1 MHFSCR
7 ICRSRAH
14 VAAMCDNKK
23 IVKTEQTNVCLST
36 NLQNQFNYLLPII
49 LMQMQ
54 GHDGTLFKF
63 NCLLDTASSRTYISQ
78 AISDKLNLNSNLC
91 KDVEYKVKTFLGS
104 GNKSLRET
112 SINVF
117 LPSGRYLL
125 RPILVDRSFN
135 VEMNVRGLNQS
146 IENIKSKNFKLAA
159 NYDEPVQGLI
169 GADILQ
175 FMKDLKVVQCMHGSA
190 FHVTTGIIPF
200 GDTNNFLYPGQ
211 VPIEPKNSCSEL
223 NFKTIIAEVS
233 SPKSSDIN
241 FCLKPRRS
249 YEDPAAPFFSE
260 SSVERNIDNA
270 TVMANL
276 DSMFSCESIGIT
288 EGPDSIS
295 NYDSEKIKSFEKG
308 IEIID
313 GQVHVELPFHDNVDD
328 VPPNHNISLK
338 ICDIVS
344 KKLEAKGKLES
355 YNQLFFD
362 QVKEGVIEEFECSPA
377 NFVDFNWL
385 PHHPV
390 YKDDVTST
398 FPARPVFNCSLKSD
412 KNKPSLNEASYVGIN
427 LMQDMAALIMLF
439 RTNKFALLGDLR
451 KAFLQ
456 IKLKLLKDRN
466 RFCFF
471 FRVGNKLRCFRYK
484 TLIFGYCAS
493 PFILNYVLKYLANL
507 SPQDSCTEMIRNNF
521 FVDNLAT
528 THNDLSVLTDL
539 YKTCVSRMDKYH
551 FDLRSCNSNSE
562 SLRNIMIQD
571 GKYVTHGCEFD
582 KVLGYR
588 YSAIGDKMKLA
599 TVNIDVKANT
609 QRKLLSEC
617 PKIFDPLGFATPVTV
632 RSKSLL
638 SSLWSKRSGSGPHW
652 DKVIASEDTKIWS
665 KLAPELSKLSEVEFP
680 RYALSQDKQTDLLL
694 YCDASKRAYGYVAYA
709 KQGTESNFIISKV
722 KTAPIQEKTL
732 PTLELLSVFLAMQ
745 GLKVILSN
753 FKEFNIKSVYMAVDA
768 QVVLSWILSDQI
780 KSKKVFIAN
789 RVKDI
794 KKIKA
799 DILSEFKVDIQFKYV
814 PTAENPADLLTRGLS
829 LESYKQNLDFWLRG
843 PLWIRSEEVKWPT
856 SELKCLS
863 TNSQNI
869 VMATQLEPVPPN
881 SFIFS
886 FERYASFA
894 KILGVATRVIKI
906 LNKCGVLKK
915 EKMRKFWGSEDYQEC
930 AKICLL
936 KNMQAECFNKEIL
949 FLKDPRDKPVPELVM
964 NFNLFLDENQLVRSD
979 CRLGKSQYFD
989 MNIIHPVLL
998 PKLHP
1003 LTKLIVEDCHYKVKH
1018 LGIQSTLNKVRMSG
1032 FRLIK
1037 PFQTIKAVINP
1048 CAMCTKFNALS
1059 YKYPRMTNLPKH
1071 RVNMVR
1077 PFGHVGVD
1085 YTGHIYVKVEIPKKE
1100 GEESKKK
1107 EFVEKKF
1114 YLLIFTCLNVRACH
1128 VELIPEMSTEHF
1140 VLALV
1145 RFCNEYG
1152 IMSHI
1157 YSDNAKSF
1165 IAGVHVLEKVIASE
1179 EFKDRFNIYNIK
1191 HIKIPL
1197 YSPWV
1202 GASWERLIRTI
1213 KSCLKKTIGRTKLD
1227 YFNLKTVLSDIQVA
1241 VNCRPLTYRC
1251 AEDNGLEVITPNKF
1265 LKPNVESN
1273 LILRDPKE
1281 LLPKSVSRKNLIKSL
1296 DDREKMVNHFKDLW
1310 YEEYLLSLRSL
1321 YRNLYENDYENK
1333 IKVNDIVLIKNPAKG
1348 RHHWRLGRV
1357 VELIFGSD
1365 NKVRSA
1371 KLLKGDAKY
1380 RENERKLEL
1389 HSLSHLYPLELSITH
1404 DHVVETEVDQD
1415 LLDLEVEDFSNLES
1429 QIDLN
1434 ENEINENGSNSGLVS
1449 DDGDIV
1455 GGKVSQVEEIIESS
1469 ENQGDAQ
1476 NLDSF
1481 RFNRDLNPSELDNWN
1496 RNLESEPDNLRG
1508 QVENNVQGQ
1517 VYSQPSVSAR
1527 GRVRRPARKIL
1538 DDQFDFDP

>member
-1 MHFSCR
+1 
-7 ICRSRAH
+7 
-14 VAAMCDNKK
+14 
-23 IVKTEQTNVCLST
+23 
-36 NLQNQFNYLLPII
+36 
-49 LMQMQ
+49 
-54 GHDGTLFKF
+54 
-63 NCLLDTASSRTYISQ
+63 
-78 AISDKLNLNSNLC
+78 
-91 KDVEYKVKTFLGS
+91 
-104 GNKSLRET
+104 
-112 SINVF
+112 
-117 LPSGRYLL
+117 
-125 RPILVDRSFN
+125 
-135 VEMNVRGLNQS
+135 
-146 IENIKSKNFKLAA
+146 
-159 NYDEPVQGLI
+159 
-169 GADILQ
+169 
-175 FMKDLKVVQCMHGSA
+175 
-190 FHVTTGIIPF
+190 
-200 GDTNNFLYPGQ
+200 
-211 VPIEPKNSCSEL
+211 
-223 NFKTIIAEVS
+223 
-233 SPKSSDIN
+233 
-241 FCLKPRRS
+241 
-249 YEDPAAPFFSE
+249 
-260 SSVERNIDNA
+260 
-270 TVMANL
+270 
-276 DSMFSCESIGIT
+276 
-288 EGPDSIS
+288 
-295 NYDSEKIKSFEKG
+295 
-308 IEIID
+308 
-313 GQVHVELPFHDNVDD
+313 
-328 VPPNHNISLK
+328 
-338 ICDIVS
+338 
-344 KKLEAKGKLES
+344 
-355 YNQLFFD
+355 
-362 QVKEGVIEEFECSPA
+362 
-377 NFVDFNWL
+377 
-385 PHHPV
+385 
-390 YKDDVTST
+390 
-398 FPARPVFNCSLKSD
+398 
-412 KNKPSLNEASYVGIN
+412 
-427 LMQDMAALIMLF
+427 
-439 RTNKFALLGDLR
+439 
-451 KAFLQ
+451 
-456 IKLKLLKDRN
+456 
-466 RFCFF
+466 
-471 FRVGNKLRCFRYK
+471 
-484 TLIFGYCAS
+484 
-493 PFILNYVLKYLANL
+493 
-507 SPQDSCTEMIRNNF
+507 
-521 FVDNLAT
+521 
-528 THNDLSVLTDL
+528 
-539 YKTCVSRMDKYH
+539 
-551 FDLRSCNSNSE
+551 
-562 SLRNIMIQD
+562 
-571 GKYVTHGCEFD
+571 
-582 KVLGYR
+582 
-588 YSAIGDKMKLA
+588 
-599 TVNIDVKANT
+599 
-609 QRKLLSEC
+609 
-617 PKIFDPLGFATPVTV
+617 
-632 RSKSLL
+632 
-638 SSLWSKRSGSGPHW
+638 
-652 DKVIASEDTKIWS
+652 
-665 KLAPELSKLSEVEFP
+665 
-680 RYALSQDKQTDLLL
+680 
-694 YCDASKRAYGYVAYA
+694 
-709 KQGTESNFIISKV
+709 
-722 KTAPIQEKTL
+722 
-732 PTLELLSVFLAMQ
+732 
-745 GLKVILSN
+745 
-753 FKEFNIKSVYMAVDA
+753 
-768 QVVLSWILSDQI
+768 
-780 KSKKVFIAN
+780 
-789 RVKDI
+789 
-794 KKIKA
+794 
-799 DILSEFKVDIQFKYV
+799 
-814 PTAENPADLLTRGLS
+814 
-829 LESYKQNLDFWLRG
+829 
-843 PLWIRSEEVKWPT
+843 
-856 SELKCLS
+856 
-863 TNSQNI
+863 
-869 VMATQLEPVPPN
+869 MATQLEPVPPN
-881 SFIFS
+881 PFIFS

-915 EKMRKFWGSEDYQEC
+915 EKMKEFWGSEDYQEC

-1165 IAGVHVLEKVIASE
+1165 IAGVHVLEEVIASE

-1281 LLPKSVSRKNLIKSL
+1281 LLSKSVSRKNLIKSL
-1296 DDREKMVNHFKDLW
+1296 DDREKMVSHFKDLW

-1404 DHVVETEVDQD
+1404 DHVVETEIDQD
-1415 LLDLEVEDFSNLES
+1415 LLDLEVEDFSNLEP

>member
-1 MHFSCR
+1 
-7 ICRSRAH
+7 
-14 VAAMCDNKK
+14 
-23 IVKTEQTNVCLST
+23 
-36 NLQNQFNYLLPII
+36 
-49 LMQMQ
+49 
-54 GHDGTLFKF
+54 
-63 NCLLDTASSRTYISQ
+63 
-78 AISDKLNLNSNLC
+78 
-91 KDVEYKVKTFLGS
+91 
-104 GNKSLRET
+104 
-112 SINVF
+112 
-117 LPSGRYLL
+117 
-125 RPILVDRSFN
+125 
-135 VEMNVRGLNQS
+135 
-146 IENIKSKNFKLAA
+146 
-159 NYDEPVQGLI
+159 
-169 GADILQ
+169 
-175 FMKDLKVVQCMHGSA
+175 
-190 FHVTTGIIPF
+190 
-200 GDTNNFLYPGQ
+200 
-211 VPIEPKNSCSEL
+211 
-223 NFKTIIAEVS
+223 
-233 SPKSSDIN
+233 
-241 FCLKPRRS
+241 
-249 YEDPAAPFFSE
+249 
-260 SSVERNIDNA
+260 
-270 TVMANL
+270 
-276 DSMFSCESIGIT
+276 
-288 EGPDSIS
+288 
-295 NYDSEKIKSFEKG
+295 
-308 IEIID
+308 
-313 GQVHVELPFHDNVDD
+313 
-328 VPPNHNISLK
+328 
-338 ICDIVS
+338 
-344 KKLEAKGKLES
+344 
-355 YNQLFFD
+355 
-362 QVKEGVIEEFECSPA
+362 
-377 NFVDFNWL
+377 
-385 PHHPV
+385 
-390 YKDDVTST
+390 
-398 FPARPVFNCSLKSD
+398 
-412 KNKPSLNEASYVGIN
+412 
-427 LMQDMAALIMLF
+427 
-439 RTNKFALLGDLR
+439 
-451 KAFLQ
+451 
-456 IKLKLLKDRN
+456 
-466 RFCFF
+466 
-471 FRVGNKLRCFRYK
+471 
-484 TLIFGYCAS
+484 
-493 PFILNYVLKYLANL
+493 
-507 SPQDSCTEMIRNNF
+507 
-521 FVDNLAT
+521 
-528 THNDLSVLTDL
+528 
-539 YKTCVSRMDKYH
+539 
-551 FDLRSCNSNSE
+551 
-562 SLRNIMIQD
+562 
-571 GKYVTHGCEFD
+571 
-582 KVLGYR
+582 
-588 YSAIGDKMKLA
+588 
-599 TVNIDVKANT
+599 
-609 QRKLLSEC
+609 
-617 PKIFDPLGFATPVTV
+617 
-632 RSKSLL
+632 
-638 SSLWSKRSGSGPHW
+638 
-652 DKVIASEDTKIWS
+652 
-665 KLAPELSKLSEVEFP
+665 
-680 RYALSQDKQTDLLL
+680 
-694 YCDASKRAYGYVAYA
+694 
-709 KQGTESNFIISKV
+709 
-722 KTAPIQEKTL
+722 
-732 PTLELLSVFLAMQ
+732 
-745 GLKVILSN
+745 
-753 FKEFNIKSVYMAVDA
+753 
-768 QVVLSWILSDQI
+768 
-780 KSKKVFIAN
+780 
-789 RVKDI
+789 
-794 KKIKA
+794 
-799 DILSEFKVDIQFKYV
+799 
-814 PTAENPADLLTRGLS
+814 
-829 LESYKQNLDFWLRG
+829 
-843 PLWIRSEEVKWPT
+843 
-856 SELKCLS
+856 
-863 TNSQNI
+863 
-869 VMATQLEPVPPN
+869 
-881 SFIFS
+881 
-886 FERYASFA
+886 
-894 KILGVATRVIKI
+894 
-906 LNKCGVLKK
+906 
-915 EKMRKFWGSEDYQEC
+915 
-930 AKICLL
+930 
-936 KNMQAECFNKEIL
+936 MQAECFNKEIL

-1251 AEDNGLEVITPNKF
+1251 AEDNGLEVITPNKI

-1296 DDREKMVNHFKDLW
+1296 DDREKMVSHFKDLW

-1415 LLDLEVEDFSNLES
+1415 LLDLEVEDFSNLEP